1 MFMMNKRNAGFGAII
16 ALLWSMVPAALAG
29 QALAD
34 RVASS
39 PDGYV
44 RFQYDARP
52 GVCGHGQ
59 SISMDGGRGIRVS
72 GGADE
77 CDCECEEGPVR
88 IEMRLDGSAIQD
100 IDTEV
105 GGSWR
110 EHSGSITDLGVVPP
124 EEAADYLL
132 TLAESFDGEA
142 AKDAIFPATI
152 ARGVET
158 WQRLLQIARNDDAR
172 EDVRTQSV
180 FWLGQQ
186 ASQRA
191 TQGLVSIIEDE
202 DELKVRE
209 TAVFALS
216 QRDEELAVNALIRIA
231 REHREPQLR
240 KQAIFWL
247 GQRAEDPR
255 VLALFEEI
263 LAGGG

>member
-1 MFMMNKRNAGFGAII
+1 
-16 ALLWSMVPAALAG
+16 
-29 QALAD
+29 
-34 RVASS
+34 
-39 PDGYV
+39 
-44 RFQYDARP
+44 
-52 GVCGHGQ
+52 
-59 SISMDGGRGIRVS
+59 
-72 GGADE
+72 
-77 CDCECEEGPVR
+77 
-88 IEMRLDGSAIQD
+88 MRLDGGMIQD

-110 EHSGSITDLGVVPP
+110 ERSGAITDLGVVPP

-132 TLAESFDGEA
+132 TLAESSGDEA
-142 AKDAIFPATI
+142 AEDAIFPATI

-158 WQRLLQIARNDDAR
+158 WPRLLQIARNDDAR
-172 EDVRTQSV
+172 EDVRTQAV

-191 TQGLVSIIEDE
+191 TEGLVSIIEDE
-202 DELKVRE
+202 DELEVRE

-216 QRDEELAVNALIRIA
+216 QRDEEMAVDALIRIA

-255 VLALFEEI
+255 VLTLFEEI
-263 LAGGG
+263 LTGGP

>member
-1 MFMMNKRNAGFGAII
+1 MMNTRKLGFAIVM
-16 ALLWSMVPAALAG
+16 ALLVSALPASLSA
-29 QALAD
+29 QALANRID
-34 RVASS
+34 AA

-44 RFQYDARP
+44 RFQYEARP
-52 GVCGHGQ
+52 GICGNGP
-59 SISMDGGRGIRVS
+59 S
-72 GGADE
+72 
-77 CDCECEEGPVR
+77 CEDGPVR
-88 IEMRLDGSAIQD
+88 VEIRVNEGIVQD

-110 EHSGSITDLGVVPP
+110 ERPGTITDLGDVSP

-132 TLAESFDGEA
+132 TFAESSHTGA
-142 AKDAIFPATI
+142 AEDAIFPATI

-158 WQRLLQIARNDDAR
+158 WPRLLQIARNDGAR

-180 FWLGQQ
+180 FWLGQE
-186 ASQRA
+186 ASERA
-191 TQGLVSIIEDE
+191 TEGLESIIEDE
-202 DELKVRE
+202 DELNVRE

-216 QRDEELAVNALIRIA
+216 QRSEEAAMDALIRIA

-255 VLALFEEI
+255 VLMLFEEI
-263 LAGGG
+263 LTGGP